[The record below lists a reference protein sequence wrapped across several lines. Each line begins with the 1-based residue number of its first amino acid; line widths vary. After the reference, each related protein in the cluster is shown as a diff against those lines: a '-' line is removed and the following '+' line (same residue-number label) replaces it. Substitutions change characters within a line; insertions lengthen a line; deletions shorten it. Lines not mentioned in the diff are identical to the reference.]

1 MGWQDRDYSSDS
13 TYYSRQGGFGGP
25 RPVFQ
30 GSGMG
35 AYSMVTKIIIANAIV
50 FFLAHYTQI
59 GLSVERNVFGQIVS
73 VSNWFDDTLNM
84 QAKAVWHG
92 QIWRLFTATYMHAS
106 GMHIFMNMFILYI
119 FGPLLER
126 KWGSKQFFYAYTLG
140 GIAGN
145 IVLALLGA
153 AGILGWETYGLG
165 ASGSVWTVMAA
176 AAIYFP
182 NTEVLLYFL
191 VPVRLWWIVAVYGI
205 WFVYNILQFG
215 ENWGGDVCHLAGLVF
230 GAWWAYT
237 GGFPWAGGNPAAKA
251 RFPRAATAGAK
262 SVFDKFAQTKPGR
275 KQPTARERIKQR
287 QVDAKIVDE
296 ILAKVYDKGI
306 HCLTPEERE
315 KLQEATLRQKEDEAR
330 HK

>member
-1 MGWQDRDYSSDS
+1 MGWQDRDYSSDNA
-13 TYYSRQGGFGGP
+13 YYSRQGGFGGP

-35 AYSMVTKIIIANAIV
+35 AYSMVTKIIIANAII
-50 FFLAHYTQI
+50 FFLAHHTTI
-59 GLSVERNVFGQIVS
+59 GKTFGRDLLGRTVVTS
-73 VSNWFDDTLNM
+73 DWFDMLNM

-92 QIWRLFTATYMHAS
+92 QIWRLFTATYMHA
-106 GMHIFMNMFILYI
+106 GFGHIFMNMFILYI

-126 KWGSKQFFYAYTLG
+126 KWGSKQFLYAYSLG

-145 IVLALLGA
+145 IVLALAGA
-153 AGILGWETYGLG
+153 VGLAGWSTYGLG

-176 AAIYFP
+176 AAVYFP

-191 VPVRLWWIVAVYGI
+191 VPVRLWWIVGI
-205 WFVYNILQFG
+205 YFCWFIYNIWQRG
-215 ENWGGDVCHLAGLVF
+215 DNWGGDVCHLAGLVF

-237 GGFPWAGGNPAAKA
+237 GGFRWAGGNPATKA
-251 RFPRAATAGAK
+251 RFPRAATAGAR
-262 SVFDKFAQTKPGR
+262 SVFDKFAQTGPGK

-296 ILAKVYDKGI
+296 ILAKVYEKGI
-306 HCLTPEERE
+306 HGLTPEERE
-315 KLQEATLRQKEDEAR
+315 KLQEATRRQKEDEAR